1 MSMAGETNQVAFSV
15 GTFLVV
21 ARELCGDAVCF
32 AGLLDDLYRFS
43 PVSSVWERVAQDARL
58 TARAQHR
65 ISALGGRI
73 YLFGG
78 FGDSGMCLS
87 LAFG

>member
-1 MSMAGETNQVAFSV
+1 MTA
-15 GTFLVV
+15 
-21 ARELCGDAVCF
+21 CF

-43 PVSSVWERVAQDARL
+43 PVSSVWEEVAQGARL

-73 YLFGG
+73 YIFGG
-78 FGDSGMCLS
+78 FGDSGMCRGLH
-87 LAFG
+87 LDNADMILWAREP